1 MAQKRDVAFF
11 EINFALQIAVYRL
24 SAALDLERVMF
35 NC

>member
-1 MAQKRDVAFF
+1 MAQKREVAF
-11 EINFALQIAVYRL
+11 FALQIAVYRL